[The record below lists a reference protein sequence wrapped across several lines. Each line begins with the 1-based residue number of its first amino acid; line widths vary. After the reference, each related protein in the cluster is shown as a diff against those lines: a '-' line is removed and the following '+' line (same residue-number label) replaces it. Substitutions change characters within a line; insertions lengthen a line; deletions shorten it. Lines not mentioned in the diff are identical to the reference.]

1 MHRINQSLARA
12 LTDDEQDRDDAE
24 PVLRRA
30 RRMFPS
36 VERII
41 GDAGYQGPKMATAV
55 ARTGPWKIK
64 IVRRCDK
71 HKFVVLPKR

>member
-1 MHRINQSLARA
+1 MHPANV
-12 LTDDEQDRDDAE
+12 QDRDDAE

-55 ARTGPWKIK
+55 VRTGP
-64 IVRRCDK
+64 
-71 HKFVVLPKR
+71 